1 MLTSPSVNE
10 VFNPDRVDDV
20 YGQDPKTRAEGIAHD
35 KATNYGVVRI
45 ELLEEIYGEQ
55 YTYQIQNLPEE
66 EWPQRIMNHREINGM
81 RDITRDGKPAIELQI
96 QNNTGLYQHDKQLG
110 TETLEVDLV
119 VVASGYRR
127 DAHKEMLQGVRNLMP
142 GGDTEGKDWTVKRD
156 YAVEFEQGAVEPD
169 AGVWLQGCNENTH
182 GLSDTLLS
190 ILAVRGGEMVEN
202 IFGYSPIANEKHME
216 TSFEM
221 R

>member
-1 MLTSPSVNE
+1 
-10 VFNPDRVDDV
+10 
-20 YGQDPKTRAEGIAHD
+20 
-35 KATNYGVVRI
+35 VRI
-45 ELLEEIYGEQ
+45 ELLERIYGEQ

-66 EWPQRIMNHREINGM
+66 EWPLRILPHREVSGV
-81 RDITRDGKPAIELQI
+81 RDVLPTGDDGDGQPALAIELQM
-96 QNNTGLYQHDKQLG
+96 QNNTGLYQRHG
-110 TETLEVDLV
+110 RRGAETLQVDLV

-127 DAHKEMLQGVRNLMP
+127 DAHKDMLWGLRDLMP
-142 GGDTEGKDWTVKRD
+142 GADSSSSSSNADAKDWTVQRD
-156 YAVEFEQGAVEPD
+156 YAVEFARGAVAPD